1 MTTKHLDIGCGSN
14 PRNPFDYT
22 ELYGVDIVEQN
33 PTTFNYKQCN
43 VIFEPLPFND
53 SSFDSVSAYDFL
65 EHVPRTTTINNQGV
79 FPFIHVMN
87 EVYRVLRPGGI
98 FYAITP
104 GYPRV
109 EAFVDPTHVNFIT
122 KKTHT
127 YFTSPKYKA
136 RMYGFKGKFKI
147 VRKVKWIKLTQE
159 TRNDIW
165 LLKTLKNIFYTIYFV
180 KKSHLIWEFQAIK
193 EEVAHE

>member
-14 PRNPFDYT
+14 PKNPFACD
-22 ELYGVDIVEQN
+22 ELHGIDIIDLD
-33 PTTFNYKQCN
+33 TKDFNYQKCN
-43 VIFEPLPFND
+43 LIFDSLPFPD
-53 SSFDSVSAYDFL
+53 STFDSVSAYDFL
-65 EHVPRTTTINNQGV
+65 EHVPRTATINNTGV

-87 EVYRVLRPGGI
+87 EIYRVLKPGGM
-98 FYAITP
+98 FHGITP
-104 GYPRV
+104 GFPRS

-159 TRNDIW
+159 ARNDMW
-165 LLKTLKNIFYTIYFV
+165 LLKTLKNIFYTIYFI
-180 KKSHLIWEFQAIK
+180 KKYHLIWEFKAIK
-193 EEVAHE
+193 NEEIHY